1 MTDLGFEWVEWPYA
15 RIRRE
20 LDTENGR
27 VTRFVF
33 QLEYNLK
40 ATADGLPPHEWLE
53 VARFDHDVDGGHNV
67 AVEGLHLD
75 VYRDG
80 EVYRKTWDFP
90 SVPLNVAPDFCQQYL
105 LSNADYFLD
114 QFERWHNVGRDWE

>member
-1 MTDLGFEWVEWPYA
+1 MPDLGFEWVEWPYA

-20 LDTENGR
+20 LDTADGR

-40 ATADGLPPHEWLE
+40 ATEDGLPPHEWRE
-53 VARFDHDVDGGHNV
+53 VARFDHDVDSGHNV
-67 AVEGLHLD
+67 DVEGLHLD

-80 EVYRKTWDFP
+80 EVFRKTWDFP
-90 SVPLNVAPDFCQQYL
+90 KIPLNVAPEFCQQYL
-105 LSNADYFLD
+105 ISNADYFLD
-114 QFERWHNVGRDWE
+114 QFERWHNVGENWR